1 MATIST
7 DQFLDGGTARTAG
20 EAFTVTTGATLTIRT
35 DTRVHANAPAAMAG
49 SVGAIALTEGECFID
64 ATAVRW
70 MPYNTGTGNVPAI
83 GASITQGGVS
93 GYLLGV
99 WASEVSAP
107 TALGDAMPTSGFIK
121 FREVMGGTFAAG
133 ALTGIGASATS
144 PDVTGWIE
152 VVIDDAANITV
163 PRLGKFTT
171 RGDWFYL
178 DETTG
183 VRGQTIQVPTNG
195 GGAGTY
201 APAAWVETAPGSGVY
216 DHWFSIFDTTN
227 AWSITVAGEA
237 QGMTDVRQK
246 FFKAIGGGGIQ
257 LGDNQSIAT
266 ATYASIAAQAS
277 TYVDWN
283 FSGTYTWSAG
293 KLRINVAAGHNLF
306 GGESVGLDFTS
317 GGGIDQIVTVQA
329 DGQYYLV
336 ADVPGSGAGG
346 SVTVRPGVKVTFTGH
361 GLGEGNQVGAT
372 VSTGT
377 FPTGTYTAH
386 SLESTAIYR
395 LSYPHITAVTS
406 GSVSCLHTLQV
417 TRTAHGLVTGR
428 RAYLDFTSGT
438 GVDGVYNIRA
448 HAANTYNINYP
459 HFATT
464 SGNVTE
470 RFDIGWVPP
479 AGCKVRIP
487 NIFARSCAT
496 ATRAVNSVPNA
507 TTTNRPEFTTTSAG
521 DIDLESFY
529 GHWRCSFSNPYR
541 VRMVHCAVTDSFDV
555 GNAASP
561 LSIDDVVVGN
571 YIWTTGNVAALS
583 IVACLA
589 GGTVKDVTAIRVGAS
604 TAYYHAVRVTS
615 CAGIAFDGLVFGQLL
630 HTANTENGFT
640 LATSF
645 DCTFANQRAIGS
657 EFRINS
663 CQRIGVTNYDFN
675 NCFQG
680 ITSASNGRPGILV
693 AAGSS
698 EVKVDGMTY
707 GFDGVVPNVHVFTQP
722 VYANNADK
730 VSFRNLGT
738 FVNPLP
744 CGTWETNFHGTQYV
758 YLSGGGA
765 TNIKLQRVNMQGCR
779 SQYPISTL
787 PSDYGLLLEHIAIEQ
802 PSVHAATATKRL
814 VTAISAGN
822 TETKGATLVNILT
835 GIAVL
840 YGTHW
845 QSLFNGDEL
854 GNLVV
859 CFNEPTAESASQVTA
874 ISGTPKFNSAGG
886 MILPSVGN
894 KVVFETLH
902 WVLGHTG
909 FVDAAPKMSG
919 GTVGN
924 YRFYYEIDTGS
935 GYSTIS
941 AQLTAAELGTEMSAV
956 SIPSTGFK
964 LRLTIETTTASTAAI
979 TFFTIATTSSN
990 SAQTTQLYPL
1000 DTNTVS
1006 FTGLPT
1012 GCDAVALIAGTTTI
1026 VDQRDALG
1034 GTSYSYTFSGAQNID
1049 IGFIKPGYIPFY
1061 IRNLALTAT
1070 NSSIPVSLTADR
1082 NYAA

>member
-20 EAFTVTTGATLTIRT
+20 EAFTITTGATLTIRT

-49 SVGAIALTEGECFID
+49 SVGSIALTEGECFID

-107 TALGDAMPTSGFIK
+107 TALGDAMPASGFIK

-144 PDVTGWIE
+144 PEVTGWIE

-227 AWSITVAGEA
+227 AWSIVVAGDA

-317 GGGIDQIVTVQA
+317 GGGVDQIVTVQA
-329 DGQYYLV
+329 DGPYYLV
-336 ADVPGSGAGG
+336 ADVPGSGAVG
-346 SVTVRPGVKVTFTGH
+346 SVTVRPGVKVTFTAH

-372 VSTGT
+372 ASTGT
-377 FPTGTYTAH
+377 LPTGTYTIH
-386 SLESTAIYR
+386 SLETSAIYW
-395 LSYPHITAVTS
+395 LTYPHITAVTS

-521 DIDLESFY
+521 DVDLESFY

-555 GNAASP
+555 SNAASS
-561 LSIDDVVVGN
+561 LSIDDVAVGN
-571 YIWTTGNVAALS
+571 YLWTTSNTAALS

-589 GGTVKDVTAIRVGAS
+589 GGTVKDVTAIRVGSS

-615 CAGIAFDGLVFGQLL
+615 CAGIAFDGLVFGQLF
-630 HTANTENGFT
+630 HTPSGENGFT

-645 DCTFANQRAIGS
+645 DCTFANLRAIGS

-680 ITSASNGRPGILV
+680 VTSASNGRPGILV

-707 GFDGVVPNVHVFTQP
+707 GFDGVVSNVHVFSHP
-722 VYANNADK
+722 VYATNADK

-738 FVNPLP
+738 FANPLP
-744 CGTWETNFHGTQYV
+744 CGTWEPNFHGTQYL
-758 YLSGGGA
+758 YLSGGGS
-765 TNIKLQRVNMQGCR
+765 TNVKLQRAHIQGCR
-779 SQYPISTL
+779 SQSPIGTVAN
-787 PSDYGLLLEHIAIEQ
+787 DYGLLLEHVSITQ
-802 PSVHAATATKRL
+802 PSAHFASATKRHS
-814 VTAISAGN
+814 VASAAGN
-822 TETKGATLVNILT
+822 TETKGVTLVNTLT
-835 GIAVL
+835 GVAVL

-859 CFNEPTAESASQVTA
+859 CFNEPTAESAAQFTA
-874 ISGTPKFNSAGG
+874 LSGTPKFNSAGG
-886 MILPSVGN
+886 MILPLVGN
-894 KVVFETLH
+894 KVVFETPH

-909 FVDAAPKMSG
+909 FVNAAPVMSG

-935 GYSTIS
+935 GYSAIS
-941 AQLTAAELGTEMSAV
+941 AKLTAAALGTALSAI

-979 TFFTIATTSSN
+979 TFFTFATTSSN

-1000 DTNTVS
+1000 DTNTVT

-1012 GCDAVALIAGTTTI
+1012 GCDAVVLGAGTNTI
-1026 VDQRDALG
+1026 LDQRDSLG
-1034 GTSYSYTFSGAQNID
+1034 STSYGYTFSGAQNID

>member
-1 MATIST
+1 MATVST

-20 EAFTVTTGATLTIRT
+20 EAFTVTTGAMLTIRT
-35 DTRVHANAPAAMAG
+35 DTRVHADAPAAMAG
-49 SVGAIALTEGECFID
+49 SVGSITVTEGECFID
-64 ATAVRW
+64 ATTVRW
-70 MPYNTGTGNVPAI
+70 MPYNTGSGNVPAI

-99 WASEVSAP
+99 WTSTVSAP
-107 TALGDAMPTSGFIK
+107 TALGDAMPATGFIK
-121 FREVMGGTFAAG
+121 FREVTGGNFAAG

-144 PDVTGWIE
+144 PDVAGWIE
-152 VVIDDAANITV
+152 VVIDDATNITV

-183 VRGQTIQVPTNG
+183 VRGQAIQVPTNG

-201 APAAWVETAPGSGVY
+201 APAAWVETSPGSGVY
-216 DHWFSIFDTTN
+216 DHWFSMFDTTN
-227 AWSITVAGEA
+227 AWSIVNVGEA
-237 QGMTDVRQK
+237 QGMTDIRQK
-246 FFKAIGGGGIQ
+246 YFKALGGGQIQ
-257 LGDNQSIAT
+257 FGDNQSVAT

-283 FSGTYTWSAG
+283 ILGTYTWVAD

-317 GGGIDQIVTVQA
+317 GGGVDQIVTVQA

-336 ADVPGSGAGG
+336 ADVPGSGASGN
-346 SVTVRPGVKVTFTGH
+346 VTVRPGVKVTFTAH

-377 FPTGTYTAH
+377 LPTGTYTVH
-386 SLESTAIYR
+386 SLESNAIYW
-395 LSYPHITAVTS
+395 LTYPHIATVTS
-406 GSVSCLHTLQV
+406 GSVSCLHTLQL

-428 RAYLDFTSGT
+428 RTYLDFTSGS

-448 HAANTYNINYP
+448 HAANTYNVNFP
-459 HFATT
+459 HFAIT

-470 RFDIGWVPP
+470 RFDIGYVPP

-507 TTTNRPEFTTTSAG
+507 ITTNRPEFTTTSAG
-521 DIDLESFY
+521 DVDLENLY

-541 VRMVHCAVTDSFDV
+541 VRMVHCAVTDSLDV
-555 GNAASP
+555 GNAASA
-561 LSIDDVVVGN
+561 LALEDVVVGN
-571 YIWTTGNVAALS
+571 YLWTISNTAALS
-583 IVACLA
+583 ITACLA
-589 GGTVKDVTAIRVGAS
+589 GGTVKDITAIRVGAS
-604 TAYYHAVRVTS
+604 TSYYHALRVTS
-615 CAGIAFDGLVFGQLL
+615 CAGIAFDGLVFGQTI
-630 HTANTENGFT
+630 HTVGTENGFT
-640 LATSF
+640 LTTSF
-645 DCTFANQRAIGS
+645 DCTFANMQAIGS
-657 EFRINS
+657 EFRMYS
-663 CQRIGVTNYDFN
+663 SQRILVENYDFN

-680 ITSASNGRPGILV
+680 ITSASNGRSGILV
-693 AAGSS
+693 AGGSS
-698 EVKVDGMTY
+698 EISVDGMTY
-707 GFDGVVPNVHVFTQP
+707 GFNGAVPDVHVFTHP
-722 VYANNADK
+722 VYAVSSDK
-730 VSFRNLGT
+730 VSFRNIGT
-738 FVNPLP
+738 VANPLP
-744 CGTWETNFHGTQYV
+744 CGTWEPNFHGTNYL

-765 TNIKLQRVNMQGCR
+765 TNIKLQRANIQGCR
-779 SQYPISTL
+779 SQFPFSTFA
-787 PSDYGLLLEHIAIEQ
+787 SDYGLLLEHIAISQ
-802 PSVHAATATKRL
+802 PSAHVAAATRRL
-814 VTAISAGN
+814 SVASAAGN
-822 TETKGATLVNILT
+822 TETKGVTMVNTLT
-835 GIAVL
+835 GVAVL

-845 QSLFNGDEL
+845 QSLFDGNEL
-854 GNLVV
+854 GDLVV
-859 CFNEPTAESASQVTA
+859 CFNEPTTESAAQFTA
-874 ISGTPKFNSAGG
+874 LSGTPKFNSAGG

-894 KVVFETLH
+894 KVVFETPH

-909 FVDAAPKMSG
+909 FVDAAPVMSG

-924 YRFYYEIDTGS
+924 YRFYYEVNIGS
-935 GYSTIS
+935 GYSAIS
-941 AQLTAAELGTEMSAV
+941 AQLTAAELGTELSAV

-964 LRLTIETTTASTAAI
+964 LRLTIETTTASNTAI
-979 TFFTIATTSSN
+979 TFFTIATTSSEL
-990 SAQTTQLYPL
+990 AQTTQLYPL
-1000 DTNTVS
+1000 DTNTIT
-1006 FTGLPT
+1006 FTGLPV
-1012 GCDAVALIAGTTTI
+1012 GCDAVVLTAGTATI

-1034 GTSYSYTFSGAQNID
+1034 STSYGYTFSGAQTID
-1049 IGFIKPGYIPFY
+1049 VGFIKPGYIPFY